1 MEGNI
6 SFAQSVTVSG
16 YSKRGGFAQETLFGA
31 DIMPVIIHGYR
42 KILMQPETMPVEGF
56 SFKLDTHHRIF
67 VVRSSCEGKYIM
79 ILECDDGTYSDIG
92 QGEYLNKDQIREHL
106 EALKAWEKK
115 DGS

>member
-1 MEGNI
+1 MSQQIE
-6 SFAQSVTVSG
+6 
-16 YSKRGGFAQETLFGA
+16 
-31 DIMPVIIHGYR
+31 M
-42 KILMQPETMPVEGF
+42 MPVEGF

-92 QGEYLNKDQIREHL
+92 QGEYLNKDQIRTHL
-106 EALKAWEKK
+106 EALNAWEKK

>member
-1 MEGNI
+1 MMP
-6 SFAQSVTVSG
+6 SG
-16 YSKRGGFAQETLFGA
+16 
-31 DIMPVIIHGYR
+31 
-42 KILMQPETMPVEGF
+42 ILKMSQQIEMMPVEGF

-92 QGEYLNKDQIREHL
+92 QGEYLNKDQIRTHL
-106 EALKAWEKK
+106 EALNAWEKK